1 MRLRKQN
8 SIPEIFKNCRM
19 KTKINFF
26 ILGGILFAL
35 SVSSCKKEN
44 NTPDPNSNIYFPKV
58 KNIIGNNCLS
68 CHNSSGTWAG
78 RPTKFDT
85 DLDITTLYS
94 AIKSAVADPVSPR
107 NKRMPQGG
115 SLSASDI
122 DIIVKWFNKGGKSTD

>member
-1 MRLRKQN
+1 
-8 SIPEIFKNCRM
+8 M
-19 KTKINFF
+19 KTKINYF

-35 SVSSCKKEN
+35 SVLSCKKEN

-58 KNIIGNNCLS
+58 KSIISNNCLS

-85 DLDITTLYS
+85 DSDITTLS
-94 AIKSAVADPVSPR
+94 SGIKKAVADPVSPTNR
-107 NKRMPQGG
+107 RMPQGG
-115 SLSASDI
+115 SLSTSDI